1 MAGRAY
7 LPFLEAGAVDVAIVD
22 CLWNGVGESVKIAAL
37 CDLFEVNCAAH
48 NYRAS
53 PAPTC
58 RRPDSAALLCSALF
72 FPSRSRSVCCVCCPA
87 AAPVTPRA
95 LRLPA
100 DGWLG
105 TAISAHFCAA
115 IPNYKVLEVDVDDV

>member
-1 MAGRAY
+1 MTCLRSTAPPTTTVR
-7 LPFLEAGAVDVAIVD
+7 PQPQPVAVRT
-22 CLWNGVGESVKIAAL
+22 L
-37 CDLFEVNCAAH
+37 
-48 NYRAS
+48 
-53 PAPTC
+53 
-58 RRPDSAALLCSALF
+58 LLCSAL
-72 FPSRSRSVCCVCCPA
+72 RSLPFSFSICLLCLCAV